1 MKQDNNE
8 LDVYSASKIMRRC
21 GQLGIPYEKVISSRY
36 GKSQGWR
43 LGKCIKQHKEGMAG
57 MIGWGKKKRPL
68 TEKDTTPNTLEQM
81 KSLLEI
87 S

>member
-1 MKQDNNE
+1 MKQNNNE

-21 GQLGIPYEKVISSRY
+21 GQLGIPYEKVISSPY

-43 LGKCIKQHKEGMAG
+43 LGKCLNQHKEGMAG
-57 MIGWGKKKRPL
+57 TIGWGKKKRPL
-68 TEKDTTPNTLEQM
+68 PEKDSTPHTLEQM
-81 KSLLEI
+81 KSLLGI